1 VSVSEL
7 AIGRIT
13 MELFIKGIILG
24 FSIAAPVGPIGLL
37 CIRRTLAEGKLHGF
51 VSGLGAAT
59 ADAFYGFIAAFGLNV
74 ISSLLL
80 EHQFS
85 IRWIG
90 LVFLFYLAARIFI
103 SKPASNTKISAENTN
118 LIRSYTS
125 TLFLTLTNPATIL
138 SFIAVFAGFGVGTDA
153 NNYFQGSLIVMG
165 VFLGSALWWLLLS
178 SFIGL
183 FRERLNTNALGIIN
197 KISAVLL
204 ILLGIFSVLSMQ

>member
-1 VSVSEL
+1 
-7 AIGRIT
+7 